1 MVGNDAFS
9 PTLARPGFQPPR
21 TLAVEDKPFK
31 SGLSAYATCPNGHRK
46 EHPLIYPSVIRVI
59 AEKDGADARA
69 ISEAL
74 TAIGWWPHLC
84 HWRDLED
91 PEHTLFLDYRPWDD
105 SLAGIMECHYPD
117 LVAAFRHG

>member
-1 MVGNDAFS
+1 MPHIRAAEEAKKRLSNDAV
-9 PTLARPGFQPPR
+9 T
-21 TLAVEDKPFK
+21 TVEEEF
-31 SGLSAYATCPNGHRK
+31 
-46 EHPLIYPSVIRVI
+46 I